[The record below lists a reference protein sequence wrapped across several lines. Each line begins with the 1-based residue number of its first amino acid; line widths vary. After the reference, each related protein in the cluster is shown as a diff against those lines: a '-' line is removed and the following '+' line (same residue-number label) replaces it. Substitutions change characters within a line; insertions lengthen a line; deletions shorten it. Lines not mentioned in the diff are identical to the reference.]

1 MDGARVI
8 RAILGLGLL
17 LAGCSMSR
25 IENGMFYSAK
35 GYQVRLPGSRWQI
48 DPGRTADLA
57 LRRDTPSGGMLAHA
71 TCEGKPLDYP
81 LPLLARHL
89 TFGLRNRVTV
99 EQSRDVVR
107 GQPAEHAVVRGTAD
121 GMDVMVE
128 AVVVKTVGCIHDFL
142 YVAPAAGFDAGRAD
156 FKAFVESFEESPR

>member
-1 MDGARVI
+1 MDGAWVIRVI
-8 RAILGLGLL
+8 LALGLL
-17 LAGCSMSR
+17 LAGCSMSH
-25 IENGMFYSAK
+25 IENGIFYSGK
-35 GYQVRLPGSRWQI
+35 GYQVRLPGAGWQI
-48 DPGRTADLA
+48 DPDRTADLA
-57 LRRDTPSGGMLAHA
+57 LRRDTPSGGMLADA

-128 AVVVKTVGCIHDFL
+128 AVVVKTAGCIHDFL
-142 YVAPAAGFDAGRAD
+142 YVAPAAEFDAGRAD
-156 FKAFVESFEESPR
+156 FKAFVESFEENPR

>member
-1 MDGARVI
+1 MI
-8 RAILGLGLL
+8 RMTLSLGLL
-17 LAGCSMSR
+17 LAGCSTSR
-25 IENGMFYSAK
+25 IENGLFYSVK
-35 GYQVRLPGSRWQI
+35 GYHVRLPSAGWQI

-57 LRRDTPSGGMLAHA
+57 LRRDTPSGGMLADA

-81 LPLLARHL
+81 LPLLARRL

-128 AVVVKTVGCIHDFL
+128 AVVVKTAGCIHDFL

-156 FKAFVESFEESPR
+156 FKAFVESFEENPR